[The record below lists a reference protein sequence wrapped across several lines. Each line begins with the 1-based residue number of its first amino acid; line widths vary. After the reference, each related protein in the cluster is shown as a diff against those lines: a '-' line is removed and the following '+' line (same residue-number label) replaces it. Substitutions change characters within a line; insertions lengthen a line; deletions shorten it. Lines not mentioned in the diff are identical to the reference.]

1 MNYLSITKSEVAN
14 GNGIRVCLWV
24 SGCPHHC
31 DGCQN
36 PESWNFENGKP
47 FTPYSLSCLISEIN
61 KDYCDGL
68 TLTGGDPLAE
78 SNIIEVTDVAKTIK
92 ELFPNKTI
100 WCYTGYDYDSVKEEE
115 IMKYIDVLVDGK
127 FIKPKRDISLKW
139 RGSSNQRVI
148 DVKKSLQAGKVVLY
162 CD

>member
-1 MNYLSITKSEVAN
+1 MNYLSITKAEVAN
-14 GNGIRVCLWV
+14 GNGVRVCLWV

-36 PESWNFENGKP
+36 PESWNFDNGKP

-78 SNIIEVTDVAKTIK
+78 SNIIEVTDVAKTVK
-92 ELFPNKTI
+92 ELFPDKTI

-115 IMKYIDVLVDGK
+115 IMKYIDVLVDGN

>member
-1 MNYLSITKSEVAN
+1 MTKAEVAN

-31 DGCQN
+31 NGCQN
-36 PESWNFENGKP
+36 PESWNFDNGKP
-47 FTPYSLSCLISEIN
+47 FTTYSLSNLISEIN

-78 SNIIEVTDVAKTIK
+78 PNIVEITDVAKTVK
-92 ELFPNKTI
+92 KLFPDKTI
-100 WCYTGYDYDSVKEEE
+100 WCYTGYDYDSVKSEE
-115 IMKYIDVLVDGK
+115 IMKYIDVLVDGEFVK
-127 FIKPKRDISLKW
+127 SKRDISLKW

>member
-1 MNYLSITKSEVAN
+1 MNYLSITKAEVAN
-14 GNGIRVCLWV
+14 GNGVRVCLWV
-24 SGCPHHC
+24 SGCQHHC

-36 PESWNFENGKP
+36 PESWNFDNGKP

-78 SNIIEVTDVAKTIK
+78 PNIVEVTDVVKTVK
-92 ELFPNKTI
+92 ELFPDKTI
-100 WCYTGYDYDSVKEEE
+100 WCYTGYDYDSVKTEE
-115 IMKYIDVLVDGK
+115 IMKYIDVLVDGE
-127 FIKPKRDISLKW
+127 FIKSKRDISLAW

-148 DVKKSLQAGKVVLY
+148 DVKRSLQTGNVVLY

>member
-1 MNYLSITKSEVAN
+1 MNYLSITKAEVAN
-14 GNGIRVCLWV
+14 GNGVRVCLWV

-36 PESWNFENGKP
+36 PESWNFDNGKP

-78 SNIIEVTDVAKTIK
+78 SNIIEVTDVAKTVK
-92 ELFPNKTI
+92 ELFPDKTI

-127 FIKPKRDISLKW
+127 FIKPERDISLKW

-148 DVKKSLQAGKVVLY
+148 DVKKSLQSGKVVLY

>member
-1 MNYLSITKSEVAN
+1 MNYLSITKAEVAN
-14 GNGIRVCLWV
+14 GNGVRVCLWV

-36 PESWNFENGKP
+36 PESWDFDNGKP
-47 FTPYSLSCLISEIN
+47 FTPYSLSSLISEIN

-78 SNIIEVTDVAKTIK
+78 PNIVEVTDVAKTVK
-92 ELFPNKTI
+92 ELFPDKTI
-100 WCYTGYDYDSVKEEE
+100 WCYTGYDYDSVKAEE
-115 IMKYIDVLVDGK
+115 IMKYIDVLVDGEFVK
-127 FIKPKRDISLKW
+127 SKRDISLKW

-148 DVKKSLQAGKVVLY
+148 DVKKSLQTGNVVLY